1 MGGGGRVLVVVLLEV
16 VEVVVGDRVVE
27 VVVGDRV
34 VEVVT
39 GGRVVDVVVGGR
51 VAVVVVTGLVVVVL
65 EVVLLVV
72 VLVVVVVRRHRRRLA
87 TSAPRSPFA
96 LACPWQTA
104 RPSPLQRPSVLFRHA
119 RKRPPAATHAA
130 ISLWHACRH
139 CRATDAASVELAT
152 CNVASTVSSS
162 VDPRALSR
170 RRISHL
176 LEPPPAALRDGRSVA
191 GDDVQASILPHALWA
206 PRGARENVDVGPP
219 FGRTG
224 SCHSRSSSPAASTRR
239 RSRWDGSQPLRG
251 GLPCGR
257 EGSPASAWALAR
269 QNLEHS
275 AN

>member
-27 VVVGDRV
+27 VV
-34 VEVVT
+34 T
-39 GGRVVDVVVGGR
+39 GGRVVDVVTGGR

-130 ISLWHACRH
+130 IASWHGRGQ
-139 CRATDAASVELAT
+139 
-152 CNVASTVSSS
+152 
-162 VDPRALSR
+162 PRT
-170 RRISHL
+170 
-176 LEPPPAALRDGRSVA
+176 
-191 GDDVQASILPHALWA
+191 HALWA
-206 PRGARENVDVGPP
+206 PRGARENVDAEPP
-219 FGRTG
+219 FARIG
-224 SCHSRSSSPAASTRR
+224 SWQSRSSSPAASTRR
-239 RSRWDGSQPLRG
+239 RSRCDGSQPVRG

-257 EGSPASAWALAR
+257 QGSPTSGRALAR

>member
-1 MGGGGRVLVVVLLEV
+1 VLLEV

-65 EVVLLVV
+65 EVVL
-72 VLVVVVVRRHRRRLA
+72 LVVVVVRRHRRRLA

-162 VDPRALSR
+162 VDPRAFGR
-170 RRISHL
+170 RRISR
-176 LEPPPAALRDGRSVA
+176 PPRASSRRTPGRSVA
-191 GDDVQASILPHALWA
+191 GDHVQASILPHALWT
-206 PRGARENVDVGPP
+206 PRGAQKNVDVEP
-219 FGRTG
+219 
-224 SCHSRSSSPAASTRR
+224 
-239 RSRWDGSQPLRG
+239 
-251 GLPCGR
+251 
-257 EGSPASAWALAR
+257 
-269 QNLEHS
+269 
-275 AN
+275 